1 MATYESKKYKFS
13 GANINN
19 VAATAIADGSVTDS
33 EYQFINTLASNAQT
47 QLSARLPLAGG
58 TMTGNTTF
66 NDNIEARF
74 GNSADLKI
82 RHDGNNS
89 QLVDTGAGALE
100 ILTDEFKIKNAADSE
115 TMMLA
120 NENGSVALYHDN
132 TARVTTSGSG
142 ATINGTL
149 SATTGSFTNVSGNG
163 SSLTNL
169 PAGNLTGTVADARI
183 STLTASKLTGAL
195 PAIDGSALT
204 GISNS
209 PSAGG
214 IGDIKPFLLMRSSGS
229 GGSTSLSA
237 GTTFTPSSYTASN
250 MLVAD
255 YGTSVQLI
263 SITSNTQKYGALNG
277 YASLSQHVSGSSS
290 GSGGTW
296 RVIFPLIS
304 GSASGGQG
312 NSSYTYYYSL
322 AGMAMRIS

>member
-13 GANINN
+13 GANLSS
-19 VAATAIADGSVTDS
+19 VAATSIADGSVTDS

-74 GNSADLKI
+74 GNSADLRI

-120 NENGSVALYHDN
+120 NENGSVSLYHDN

-214 IGDIKPFLLMRSSGS
+214 IGDIKTFLLMRSGGS
-229 GGSTSLSA
+229 GGAVTLSQ
-237 GTTFTPSSYTASN
+237 GTTFTPSSYTSN
-250 MLVAD
+250 NMIVAD
-255 YGTSVQLI
+255 YSNQLLI
-263 SITSNTQKYGALNG
+263 SSTSSSNPKYGALHG
-277 YASLSQHVSGSSS
+277 YAAFSHASGSSS

-296 RVIFPLIS
+296 RVIFPLIA
-304 GSASGGQG
+304 GSATGGQG
-312 NSSYTYYYSL
+312 GGSYTFYYSV